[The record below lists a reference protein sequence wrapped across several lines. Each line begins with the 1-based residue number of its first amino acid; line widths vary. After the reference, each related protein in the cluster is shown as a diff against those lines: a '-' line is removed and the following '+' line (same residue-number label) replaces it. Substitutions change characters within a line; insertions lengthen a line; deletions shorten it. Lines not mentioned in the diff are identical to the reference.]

1 MIPVRGKGIIICE
14 VGLKVRGHL
23 LLDNMYEQNYLRCFS
38 QPQVNGKTYKQI
50 FGQSFL

>member
-1 MIPVRGKGIIICE
+1 MISVRVMRTIICE

-38 QPQVNGKTYKQI
+38 PPQVKRKTYKQI
-50 FGQSFL
+50 FAQDFL